1 MNERG
6 YRGDEGNFTNEKTGV
21 WWSKGTGEN
30 AFAIFDDVISDQIL
44 INPKLNKYNTNIYF
58 ICGKNGGFFV
68 RCVKEKLPEGEI
80 IKIETELKN
89 LDNIGLV
96 NSQSLLD
103 TMPSRDLALKEIKEI
118 EDEFKLELNGM
129 YEEYEKTRA
138 KLEGE
143 RATLSPTIIKS
154 REANLMNL
162 GQRIQERE
170 QTVQSELQVRA
181 QELNQPI
188 FDRVKQ
194 AVDIVADRKKLNYVI
209 DASNMLYSKG
219 GMDITGEVIIELLKL
234 DAAAINKK

>member
-1 MNERG
+1 MKKTLSLVALL
-6 YRGDEGNFTNEKTGV
+6 FVTNLAISQ
-21 WWSKGTGEN
+21 SKV
-30 AFAIFDDVISDQIL
+30 AH
-44 INPKLNKYNTNIYF
+44 
-58 ICGKNGGFFV
+58 
-68 RCVKEKLPEGEI
+68 
-80 IKIETELKN
+80 
-89 LDNIGLV
+89 V

-103 TMPSRDLALKEIKEI
+103 TMPSRGLALKEIKEI

-138 KLEGE
+138 KLEAE

-154 REANLMNL
+154 REANLMHL

-170 QTVQSELQVRA
+170 QTIQSELQVRA

-219 GMDITGEVIIELLKL
+219 GMDITGEVVIELLKL

>member
-1 MNERG
+1 MKKTLSLVALL
-6 YRGDEGNFTNEKTGV
+6 FVTNLAISQ
-21 WWSKGTGEN
+21 SKV
-30 AFAIFDDVISDQIL
+30 AH
-44 INPKLNKYNTNIYF
+44 
-58 ICGKNGGFFV
+58 
-68 RCVKEKLPEGEI
+68 
-80 IKIETELKN
+80 
-89 LDNIGLV
+89 V

-170 QTVQSELQVRA
+170 QTVQNELQVRA

-194 AVDIVADRKKLNYVI
+194 AVDIVAERKKLNYVI

>member
-1 MNERG
+1 MKKTLSLVALL
-6 YRGDEGNFTNEKTGV
+6 FVTNLAISQ
-21 WWSKGTGEN
+21 SKV
-30 AFAIFDDVISDQIL
+30 AH
-44 INPKLNKYNTNIYF
+44 
-58 ICGKNGGFFV
+58 
-68 RCVKEKLPEGEI
+68 
-80 IKIETELKN
+80 
-89 LDNIGLV
+89 V

-138 KLEGE
+138 KLEAE

-170 QTVQSELQVRA
+170 QTVQNELQVRA

>member
-1 MNERG
+1 MKKTLSLVALL
-6 YRGDEGNFTNEKTGV
+6 FVTNLAISQ
-21 WWSKGTGEN
+21 SKV
-30 AFAIFDDVISDQIL
+30 AH
-44 INPKLNKYNTNIYF
+44 
-58 ICGKNGGFFV
+58 
-68 RCVKEKLPEGEI
+68 
-80 IKIETELKN
+80 
-89 LDNIGLV
+89 V

-138 KLEGE
+138 KLEAE

-170 QTVQSELQVRA
+170 QTVQNELQVRA

-194 AVDIVADRKKLNYVI
+194 AVDIVAERKKLNYVI

-219 GMDITGEVIIELLKL
+219 GMDITGEVVVELLKL
-234 DAAAINKK
+234 DASAINKK

>member
-1 MNERG
+1 MKKTLSLVALL
-6 YRGDEGNFTNEKTGV
+6 FVTNLAISQ
-21 WWSKGTGEN
+21 SKV
-30 AFAIFDDVISDQIL
+30 AH
-44 INPKLNKYNTNIYF
+44 
-58 ICGKNGGFFV
+58 
-68 RCVKEKLPEGEI
+68 
-80 IKIETELKN
+80 
-89 LDNIGLV
+89 V

-138 KLEGE
+138 KLEAE

-170 QTVQSELQVRA
+170 QTVQNELQVRA

-219 GMDITGEVIIELLKL
+219 GMDITGEVVIELLKL

>member
-1 MNERG
+1 MKKTLSLVALL
-6 YRGDEGNFTNEKTGV
+6 FVTNLAISQ
-21 WWSKGTGEN
+21 SKV
-30 AFAIFDDVISDQIL
+30 AH
-44 INPKLNKYNTNIYF
+44 
-58 ICGKNGGFFV
+58 
-68 RCVKEKLPEGEI
+68 
-80 IKIETELKN
+80 
-89 LDNIGLV
+89 V

-103 TMPSRDLALKEIKEI
+103 TMPTRDLALKEIKEI

-138 KLEGE
+138 KLEAE

-170 QTVQSELQVRA
+170 QTIQSELQVRA

>member
-1 MNERG
+1 
-6 YRGDEGNFTNEKTGV
+6 
-21 WWSKGTGEN
+21 
-30 AFAIFDDVISDQIL
+30 
-44 INPKLNKYNTNIYF
+44 
-58 ICGKNGGFFV
+58 
-68 RCVKEKLPEGEI
+68 
-80 IKIETELKN
+80 
-89 LDNIGLV
+89 
-96 NSQSLLD
+96 
-103 TMPSRDLALKEIKEI
+103 MPSRDLALKEIKEI

-138 KLEGE
+138 KLEAE

-170 QTVQSELQVRA
+170 QTVQNELQVRA

-194 AVDIVADRKKLNYVI
+194 AVDIVAERKKLNYVI

-219 GMDITGEVIIELLKL
+219 GMDITGEVVVELLKL

>member
-1 MNERG
+1 MKKTLSLVALL
-6 YRGDEGNFTNEKTGV
+6 FVTNLAISQ
-21 WWSKGTGEN
+21 SKV
-30 AFAIFDDVISDQIL
+30 AH
-44 INPKLNKYNTNIYF
+44 
-58 ICGKNGGFFV
+58 
-68 RCVKEKLPEGEI
+68 
-80 IKIETELKN
+80 
-89 LDNIGLV
+89 V

-194 AVDIVADRKKLNYVI
+194 AVDIVAEGSPIPLEPK
-209 DASNMLYSKG
+209 
-219 GMDITGEVIIELLKL
+219 DI
-234 DAAAINKK
+234 

>member
-1 MNERG
+1 MKKTLSLVALL
-6 YRGDEGNFTNEKTGV
+6 FVTNLAISQ
-21 WWSKGTGEN
+21 SKV
-30 AFAIFDDVISDQIL
+30 AH
-44 INPKLNKYNTNIYF
+44 
-58 ICGKNGGFFV
+58 
-68 RCVKEKLPEGEI
+68 
-80 IKIETELKN
+80 
-89 LDNIGLV
+89 V

-103 TMPSRDLALKEIKEI
+103 TMPSRGLALKEIKEI

-138 KLEGE
+138 KLEAE

-219 GMDITGEVIIELLKL
+219 GMDITGEVVIELLKL

>member
-1 MNERG
+1 MKKTLSLVALL
-6 YRGDEGNFTNEKTGV
+6 FVTNLAISQ
-21 WWSKGTGEN
+21 SKV
-30 AFAIFDDVISDQIL
+30 AH
-44 INPKLNKYNTNIYF
+44 
-58 ICGKNGGFFV
+58 
-68 RCVKEKLPEGEI
+68 
-80 IKIETELKN
+80 
-89 LDNIGLV
+89 V

-138 KLEGE
+138 KLEAE

-170 QTVQSELQVRA
+170 QTVQNELQVRA

-194 AVDIVADRKKLNYVI
+194 AVDIVAERKKLNYVI